1 MGYPTNPRTFAD
13 LPVVNYNQDS
23 VGQPTGVEDPAKVA
37 WRLGVEYDDGP
48 AEFAQLFEHFLADV
62 GGEHVTALL
71 VGQWGGAAYEHKAP
85 VALLAGKAAALP
97 NLRALFL
104 GDMESEEC
112 EISWIQHDDIT
123 PLVEAYPAL
132 EILTVRGGEGLSVS
146 PLRLASLHT
155 LVFESGG
162 LPAGVVRA
170 VAQSD
175 LPAVRHLEL
184 WLGTGEYGGDSTV
197 EDLADILAG
206 ARLPAITRLGLCD
219 SEIADDVA
227 AAVASAP
234 VVARLEVLDLSM
246 GTLTDRGAQALL
258 AGQPLT
264 HLRELDLEYHF
275 MSTEM
280 MERLRAELAGV
291 RVNVDDRQ
299 NEGEF
304 GRFVAVSE

>member
-1 MGYPTNPRTFAD
+1 MYPTTTQTFAD
-13 LPVVNYNQDS
+13 LPVVNYTSDS
-23 VGQPTGVEDPAKVA
+23 VGKPTGVEDPTKAA
-37 WRLGVEYDDGP
+37 WRLSVEYDDGP
-48 AEFAQLFEHFLADV
+48 VEFAELFDHFLAEV
-62 GGEHVTALL
+62 GGAAVTALL
-71 VGQWGGAAYEHKAP
+71 IGQWGGAAYEHKAP
-85 VALLAGKAAALP
+85 VALVAGKAAELP

-123 PLVEAYPAL
+123 PLLAAYPAL
-132 EILTVRGGEGLSVS
+132 EFLTVRGGEGLSMS
-146 PLRLASLHT
+146 AQSLPSMRR

-170 VAQSD
+170 VGQSD
-175 LPAVRHLEL
+175 LPAVTHLEL
-184 WLGTGEYGGDSTV
+184 WLGTGQYGGDSTV
-197 EDLADILAG
+197 DDLAEILGG
-206 ARLPAITRLGLCD
+206 ARLPAVTRLGLRD

-234 VVARLEVLDLSM
+234 IVARLEVLDLSM
-246 GTLTDRGAQALL
+246 GTLTDRGARALL

-275 MSTEM
+275 LSTEM
-280 MERLRAELAGV
+280 MERLKAELPGV
-291 RVNVDDRQ
+291 RVNVDDQQ

>member
-1 MGYPTNPRTFAD
+1 MPYPTNPRTFAD
-13 LPVVNYNQDS
+13 LPVVNYTKES
-23 VGQPTGVEDPAKVA
+23 AGQPTGVDDPAKVA
-37 WRLGVEYDDGP
+37 WRLGVDYEDGP
-48 AEFAQLFEHFLADV
+48 AEFADLFTRFLAEV
-62 GGEHVTALL
+62 GGGNVTALL
-71 VGQWGGAAYEHKAP
+71 IGQWGGAAYEHKAP
-85 VALLAGKAAALP
+85 VALLGERAAQLP

-132 EILTVRGGEGLSVS
+132 EVLTVRGGEGLR
-146 PLRLASLHT
+146 LRPVRLPALHT

-170 VAQSD
+170 VGQSD
-175 LPAVRHLEL
+175 LPAVRHLNL
-184 WLGTGEYGGDSTV
+184 WLGTSEYGGDATV
-197 EDLADILAG
+197 DDLADILAG
-206 ARLPAITRLGLCD
+206 ARLPAITELGLCD
-219 SEIADDVA
+219 AEIADEVA

-234 VVARLEVLDLSM
+234 VVARLEALDLSM
-246 GTLTDRGAQALL
+246 GVLTDRGARALL

-275 MSTEM
+275 LSVEM
-280 MERLRAELAGV
+280 MERLKADLPGV

-299 NEGEF
+299 DEGEF

>member
-1 MGYPTNPRTFAD
+1 MPYPTHTPTFAD
-13 LPVVNYNQDS
+13 LPVVEYTQDS

-48 AEFAQLFEHFLADV
+48 AEFAALFERFLAEV
-62 GGEHVTALL
+62 GGGSVTALL
-71 VGQWGGAAYEHKAP
+71 IGQWGGAAYEHKAP
-85 VALLAGKAAALP
+85 IPLLAGKAPELP

-104 GDMESEEC
+104 GEMESEEC

-123 PLVEAYPAL
+123 PLLTAYPAL
-132 EILTVRGGEGLSVS
+132 EILTVRGGEGLSFS
-146 PLRLASLHT
+146 PQSLPAMRR

-170 VAQSD
+170 VGQCD
-175 LPAVRHLEL
+175 LPGVTHLEL
-184 WLGTGEYGGDSTV
+184 WLGTGEYGGDATV
-197 EDLADILAG
+197 DDLADILGG
-206 ARLPAITRLGLCD
+206 ARLPAVTRLGLCD

-234 VVARLEVLDLSM
+234 VVARLEALDLSM
-246 GTLTDRGAQALL
+246 GTLTDRGARALL

-264 HLRELDLEYHF
+264 HLRELDLAYHF
-275 MSTEM
+275 LSTEM
-280 MERLRAELAGV
+280 MERLQAELPGV
-291 RVNVDDRQ
+291 TVNVADHQ